1 MPTFSDLVDEVVL
14 LSKEEMEELRGI
26 LNKKLVE
33 RRRQEILT
41 ASEEAMKEY
50 EEGKSISLK
59 TPQEIKKYFTEIFN
73 ED

>member
-59 TPQEIKKYFTEIFN
+59 TPHEIKKYFTEIFN

>member
-14 LSKEEMEELRGI
+14 LSKEEMEELREI
-26 LNKKLVE
+26 LNKKIVE
-33 RRRQEILT
+33 RRRQEILI

>member
-1 MPTFSDLVDEVVL
+1 MPTFPDLVEEVVL

-59 TPQEIKKYFTEIFN
+59 TPQEIKK
-73 ED
+73 

>member
-1 MPTFSDLVDEVVL
+1 MPTFSGLVEEVVL

>member
-1 MPTFSDLVDEVVL
+1 MPTFSGLVEEVVL

-50 EEGKSISLK
+50 EEGKLISLK